1 MCTLNWLGRR
11 GDILGVIYFVCTLN
25 WLGRRGDILCV
36 LLTG

>member
-11 GDILGVIYFVCTLN
+11 GDILCTLN
-25 WLGRRGDILCV
+25 WLGRGDILCV

>member
-11 GDILGVIYFVCTLN
+11 GDILLCTLN